1 MGPTASG
8 KTALA
13 IELRNHLPV
22 ELINVDSAQI
32 YRGLDIGSAK
42 PDAATLAAAPHRLI
56 DIRDPGQAYSAA
68 EFLADA
74 KAEMAAIVADG
85 KIPLLVGGSMLYFK
99 VLLEGLSD
107 LPEANQQIR
116 DEIEQFAAQNGWPAV
131 HRQLE
136 EVDPVTARRLH
147 PNHSQRIQRALEVF
161 RVSGVPLSSLQGSS
175 VGGLGDQYRIVQFS
189 LIPQNRSLLHKRI
202 EARFQ
207 QMMELGFER
216 EVRELY
222 QRGDLHANLPSIR
235 CVGYRQLWD
244 YCSGECSLAEAQQKA
259 VIATRQLAKR
269 QMTWLRNWPQAS
281 EIEADDQHGFRSV
294 KDLSAQCLKLI

>member
-13 IELRNHLPV
+13 IELCNHLPV

-222 QRGDLHANLPSIR
+222 QRGDLHANLPSML

-281 EIEADDQHGFRSV
+281 EIEVDDQHGFRSV